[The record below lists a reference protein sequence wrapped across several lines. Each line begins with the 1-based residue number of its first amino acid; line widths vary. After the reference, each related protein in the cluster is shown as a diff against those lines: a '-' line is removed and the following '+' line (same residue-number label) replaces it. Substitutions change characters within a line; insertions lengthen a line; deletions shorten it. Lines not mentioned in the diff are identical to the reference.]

1 MVAFTT
7 PSSGSCPHDV
17 EEVVSGEKKKKLGIL
32 RHSVPLFFRH
42 FIPHDCLLIPLSS
55 SLLSSSLIIRSFI
68 HPFIHPIIPYT
79 TPSSDLAS
87 QQIP

>member
-7 PSSGSCPHDV
+7 PSSGLCPHNV
-17 EEVVSGEKKKKLGIL
+17 EEVVSGEKNWGIL

-42 FIPHDCLLIPLSS
+42 FIPHDCLFVPLSS
-55 SLLSSSLIIRSFI
+55 SLLSSSLVTRSFI

-79 TPSSDLAS
+79 TPSSDLTS
-87 QQIP
+87 RQIP